1 MSIFDS
7 LSQFG
12 SLVSNRINDAFN
24 PQNHGFLDG
33 NFDDFQLGFKRAG
46 GLIPS
51 VISNNI
57 QTISKGVGQGANNI
71 LSPLSYNPSF
81 YLIAGGSIIALLI
94 IGYSVVKIGKYI

>member
-81 YLIAGGSIIALLI
+81 YILAGGSIIALLI
-94 IGYSVVKIGKYI
+94 FGYISFKVLKYV